1 MRIVFHGENAA
12 SFSHDFQRLVGE
24 AAQISVLPDV
34 LTDPA
39 HAQTYVAADVIVGA
53 TFSGDLPQP
62 RQLQLFHVPGAGYD
76 AVDLDAIPDSAVV
89 CNCFGHEQAI
99 AEYVMAA
106 LLERHVPLADADRQ
120 LRQGNWTYTSG
131 SPDRVHGELAEKT
144 IGLLGFGH
152 IGKAIAARAKAF
164 EMKVHVANRSPVPT
178 SSLVDRSFVLNSLGE
193 FWSSADFFVVSVP
206 SNAETVGMVNAE
218 SFAAMRASAV
228 ILNVGRGPT
237 IDERSLYEALKQPSH
252 RRRRHRHLVQLSL
265 PRPSQRPALEVPFPR
280 IAERRDDAAH
290 VGLDNRNDQSAQAND
305 CRQYQSPR
313 RRQTLRQCGAAGA
326 NLRQRVDRGIDQPR
340 L

>member
-34 LTDPA
+34 LTDRA
-39 HAQTYVAADVIVGA
+39 HSQTYVAADVIVGGS
-53 TFSGDLPQP
+53 FSRDLPQP

-76 AVDLDAIPDSAVV
+76 AVDLDAIPGTAVV

-106 LLERHVPLADADRQ
+106 LLERHVPLADADRH
-120 LRQGNWTYTSG
+120 LRQGHWTYAAG
-131 SPDRVHGELAEKT
+131 SPERVHGELAEKS

-164 EMKVHVANRSPVPT
+164 EMKVHVANRSPVTT
-178 SSLVDRSFVLNSLGE
+178 SSLVDRSFALNRLGG

-206 SNAETVGMVNAE
+206 SNADTVGMVNAE

-228 ILNVGRGPT
+228 VLNVGRGPT
-237 IDERSLYEALKQPSH
+237 IDEQSLYKALKD
-252 RRRRHRHLVQLSL
+252 R
-265 PRPSQRPALEVPFPR
+265 R
-280 IAERRDDAAH
+280 IAGAVIDTWY
-290 VGLDNRNDQSAQAND
+290 N
-305 CRQYQSPR
+305 YPSPNNPNVLPSKFPFHELPNVVMTPHMSGWTTGTINR
-313 RRQTLRQCGAAGA
+313 RRQTIADNISRRAAGRPCVNVVRPA
-326 NLRQRVDRGIDQPR
+326 RT
-340 L
+340 